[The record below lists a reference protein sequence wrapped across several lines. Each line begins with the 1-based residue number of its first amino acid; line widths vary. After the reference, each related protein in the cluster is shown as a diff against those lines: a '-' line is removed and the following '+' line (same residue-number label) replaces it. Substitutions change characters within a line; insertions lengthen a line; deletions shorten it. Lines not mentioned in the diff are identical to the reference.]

1 MEITTRPY
9 AGAADRDS
17 VLDLLRVC
25 DRAAGPARK
34 WPDVAELRVSLLGSP
49 ALDPERDARL
59 WEDPTRQV
67 CGFGMVWRPPRG
79 NYLVFF
85 VHPQASGGEIEPQII
100 AWAMKRAEEIGRE
113 QGERIQLR
121 VRPRE
126 DEVGLIALLER
137 SGFVQE
143 DWWSLRF
150 NRTLEEPIPEPML
163 PPGFTIRPVAGEAE
177 VEAYVALHREA
188 FGTSNK
194 TVEGRLAFMRDPAYV
209 PDLDL
214 VAVAPDGTLAAFVVG
229 GIEPD
234 EDHPDGPRHGSTDPI
249 GTRPVF
255 RRLGLARALL
265 LEAFRRL
272 QARGVAIVEVGTGSR
287 NTATQALLASVG
299 FHLDHRVLAYCREV

>member
-9 AGAADRDS
+9 AGAADRDA

-25 DRAAGPARK
+25 RAASSARN
-34 WPDVAELRVSLLGSP
+34 WPDAAELRVSLLGSA
-49 ALDPERDARL
+49 ALDPEQDARL
-59 WEDPTRQV
+59 WEDDTGQV
-67 CGFGMVWRPPRG
+67 CGFSMVWRPW

-85 VHPQASGGEIEPQII
+85 VHPRARGREVEPQIM
-100 AWAMKRAEEIGRE
+100 AWAIERAGEIGRE
-113 QGERIQLR
+113 QGERIHLR

-126 DEVGLIALLER
+126 DEAGLIALLER
-137 SGFVQE
+137 SGFVPE

-150 NRTLEEPIPEPML
+150 NRTLEEPIPEPTL

-194 TVEGRLAFMRDPAYV
+194 TVERRLAFMRDPAYV

-214 VAVAPDGTLAAFVVG
+214 VAVAPDRTLAAFVVG
-229 GIEPD
+229 GIEAD
-234 EDHPDGPRHGSTDPI
+234 EDRPDGPRHGSTDPI
-249 GTRPVF
+249 GTRPAF

-265 LEAFRRL
+265 LEAFLRL
-272 QARGVAIVEVGTGSR
+272 QARGVVTVEVGTGSR

-299 FHLDHRVLAYCREV
+299 FRLDHRVLAYSREI

>member
-9 AGAADRDS
+9 SRAADQDA

-25 DRAAGPARK
+25 RAASRERN
-34 WPDVAELRVSLLGSP
+34 WPNVAELRFSLLGSP
-49 ALDPERDARL
+49 TLDPTRDARL
-59 WEDPTRQV
+59 WEDAAGPV
-67 CGFGMVWRPPRG
+67 CGFAMVWRPR

-85 VHPQASGGEIEPQII
+85 VHPEASGGEIEPQIM
-100 AWAMKRAEEIGRE
+100 AWAVKRAGEIGKE
-113 QGERIQLR
+113 QGERIQLH
-121 VRPRE
+121 VRRCEGDAGLITRLERHGFVRE
-126 DEVGLIALLER
+126 DWCL
-137 SGFVQE
+137 
-143 DWWSLRF
+143 LRF
-150 NRTLEEPIPEPML
+150 TRTLGEPIPEPAL
-163 PPGFTIRPVAGEAE
+163 PPGFTIRAVAGEAE

-194 TVEGRLAFMRDPAYV
+194 TVEGRLAFMRDLAYV
-209 PDLDL
+209 PDLGL

-234 EDHPDGPRHGSTDPI
+234 EDLPGGPRHGFTDPI
-249 GTRPVF
+249 GTRPAF

-272 QARGVAIVEVGTGSR
+272 QARGVEIVEVGTGSR

-299 FHLDHRVLAYCREV
+299 YHLAHRVLAYSQEV